1 MGDPSRILL
10 PRPWPLKDYRYYLL
24 KGAILLFIRPK
35 FEGNRLII
43 KLAFNKQRSWTI
55 MIVSV
60 LSCLSSRQPRSHKFL
75 PLTVLCN
82 DAQSYFVL
90 GMPTRRAATPG
101 NWTIPPAHL
110 AQLCW
115 HINEY
120 KKIIVWVSSI
130 NKLVPQKRNA
140 EISESDDAFHLPE
153 EVDNATGMDLPW
165 QQCSRRRVEGRGTIR
180 GQKSCPSPQEK
191 SCPWR
196 RRCL

>member
-1 MGDPSRILL
+1 
-10 PRPWPLKDYRYYLL
+10 
-24 KGAILLFIRPK
+24 
-35 FEGNRLII
+35 
-43 KLAFNKQRSWTI
+43 

-101 NWTIPPAHL
+101 NWTIPPTHL

-165 QQCSRRRVEGRGTIR
+165 QQCRRRRVEGRGTRR
-180 GQKSCPSPQEK
+180 GQKSCPSPQENPALDGDDVC
-191 SCPWR
+191 SSSSGSGGDSEVVGGIAGAWGR
-196 RRCL
+196 RLRAPYQGLIHSSAKTILILLTHLWI